1 MDEDDYAEG
10 DGAYGNAALEVG
22 DGVLIETSEGLE
34 AGVLTLFAGIG
45 VFFRSTH
52 KRIDVRGA
60 TDQEKEILYEQ
71 VGMLNRRELVRFARE
86 SGEKAWLGMNVTRL
100 RGICRRIAVADYVET
115 LPPVRYGL
123 ATRAKD
129 VLMFIPGDSILR
141 ITHTGDLADDASLN
155 EMASELS
162 LVEAPGQ
169 MFPTL
174 VDTKVDTN
182 SE

>member
-1 MDEDDYAEG
+1 
-10 DGAYGNAALEVG
+10 
-22 DGVLIETSEGLE
+22 
-34 AGVLTLFAGIG
+34 

-71 VGMLNRRELVRFARE
+71 VGMLNRRELVRFAQE
-86 SGEKAWLGMNVTRL
+86 SGQKAWLGMNIRRL
-100 RGICRRIAVADYVET
+100 RGMCRRIAVEDYVDT

-129 VLMFIPGDSILR
+129 VLMFIPGESIVR
-141 ITHTGDLADDASLN
+141 ITHTGDLADDASLL
-155 EMASELS
+155 EMAGELS

-174 VDTKVDTN
+174 VDIK